1 MAPSDPVQHHFDS
14 QRLRLAYW
22 EWGSTD
28 APPLLLLH
36 GKRDHARSLDRL
48 AAAFRENYRVV
59 APDLRGHGDSDW
71 AVGGYYGMSEHIA
84 DLLALIDVIGGPVD
98 IVGHSFG
105 SRIALYAA
113 GAFPERVH
121 SVVAIEATVN
131 FAFRGLSRRPLSEP
145 EALRR
150 WIARHEGYAELQPR
164 VYTTREEARERIQ
177 LVDSRL
183 DDAFALELA
192 RHGAQVGVNYVANAD
207 AAEETR
213 DAIHELGGTVVLV
226 KADVSDAEAASDV
239 VETAV
244 EELGKIDILVN
255 NAGVNRDRTI
265 ARLSVEEWDEVIQT
279 DLSSMFYC
287 TRAAVPHMREANY
300 GRIINIS
307 SVIGQMGN
315 IGQAN
320 YGATKAGM
328 IGFTK
333 TAARE
338 LARNNITVNA
348 VCPGFVSTEMVTALP
363 ENIQDNIK
371 AQIPL
376 GRFGEPEEIAAVVRF
391 LCTEGSWFTG
401 AQLSPNGGQYM

>member
-1 MAPSDPVQHHFDS
+1 M
-14 QRLRLAYW
+14 
-22 EWGSTD
+22 
-28 APPLLLLH
+28 
-36 GKRDHARSLDRL
+36 
-48 AAAFRENYRVV
+48 
-59 APDLRGHGDSDW
+59 
-71 AVGGYYGMSEHIA
+71 
-84 DLLALIDVIGGPVD
+84 
-98 IVGHSFG
+98 
-105 SRIALYAA
+105 A
-113 GAFPERVH
+113 GALDGQVA
-121 SVVAIEATVN
+121 VVTGAS
-131 FAFRGLSRRPLSEP
+131 RGIGR
-145 EALRR
+145 AC
-150 WIARHEGYAELQPR
+150 
-164 VYTTREEARERIQ
+164 
-177 LVDSRL
+177 
-183 DDAFALELA
+183 ALELA
-192 RHGAQVGVNYVANAD
+192 RHGAHVVVNYVANAD

-213 DAIHELGGTVVLV
+213 DAIHEIGGTVVLV
-226 KADVSDAEAASDV
+226 KADISDADSASDLI
-239 VETAV
+239 ETAV
-244 EELGKIDILVN
+244 EELGKVDILVN
-255 NAGVNRDRTI
+255 NAGINRDRTLS
-265 ARLSVEEWDEVIQT
+265 RLSVEEWDEVIAT
-279 DLSSMFYC
+279 NLSGMFYC

-391 LCTEGSWFTG
+391 LCTEGGWFTG

>member
-1 MAPSDPVQHHFDS
+1 M
-14 QRLRLAYW
+14 
-22 EWGSTD
+22 
-28 APPLLLLH
+28 
-36 GKRDHARSLDRL
+36 
-48 AAAFRENYRVV
+48 
-59 APDLRGHGDSDW
+59 
-71 AVGGYYGMSEHIA
+71 
-84 DLLALIDVIGGPVD
+84 
-98 IVGHSFG
+98 
-105 SRIALYAA
+105 A
-113 GAFPERVH
+113 GALEGQVA
-121 SVVAIEATVN
+121 VVTGGGRGIGRACAI
-131 FAFRGLSRRPLSEP
+131 
-145 EALRR
+145 
-150 WIARHEGYAELQPR
+150 
-164 VYTTREEARERIQ
+164 
-177 LVDSRL
+177 
-183 DDAFALELA
+183 ELA
-192 RHGAQVGVNYVANAD
+192 REGASVIVNYVSNAD
-207 AAEETR
+207 AAEATR
-213 DAIHELGGTVVLV
+213 DVIHEFGGTVVLV
-226 KADVSDAEAASDV
+226 KANVSDADEAGDV

-348 VCPGFVSTEMVTALP
+348 VCPGFVATDMVTALP

-376 GRFGEPEEIAAVVRF
+376 GRFGEPEEVAAVVRF
-391 LCTEGSWFTG
+391 LCTEGGWFTG

>member
-1 MAPSDPVQHHFDS
+1 M
-14 QRLRLAYW
+14 
-22 EWGSTD
+22 
-28 APPLLLLH
+28 
-36 GKRDHARSLDRL
+36 
-48 AAAFRENYRVV
+48 
-59 APDLRGHGDSDW
+59 
-71 AVGGYYGMSEHIA
+71 
-84 DLLALIDVIGGPVD
+84 
-98 IVGHSFG
+98 
-105 SRIALYAA
+105 A
-113 GAFPERVH
+113 GALDGQVA
-121 SVVAIEATVN
+121 VVTGAS
-131 FAFRGLSRRPLSEP
+131 RGIGR
-145 EALRR
+145 AC
-150 WIARHEGYAELQPR
+150 
-164 VYTTREEARERIQ
+164 
-177 LVDSRL
+177 
-183 DDAFALELA
+183 ALELA
-192 RHGAQVGVNYVANAD
+192 RHGAQVVVNYVANAD

-226 KADVSDAEAASDV
+226 KADVSDAEAASDLI
-239 VETAV
+239 ETAV
-244 EELGKIDILVN
+244 EELGKVDILVN
-255 NAGVNRDRTI
+255 NAGINRDRTLS
-265 ARLSVEEWDEVIQT
+265 RLSVEEWDEVIGT
-279 DLSSMFYC
+279 NLSGMFYC